1 MTIVIINIKLNYDNS
16 YICFEC
22 IQYEK
27 IMHIPYNDLWL
38 YQIKNMQEDPTTA
51 IFLLS
56 LVLAVLTFLA
66 FFYNPV
72 KRCCE
77 QFI

>member
-16 YICFEC
+16 YVLSA
-22 IQYEK
+22 YSMKK

-72 KRCCE
+72 RRCCE